1 MYTYDQIIHVLIAQW
16 HSLSRDSAWIYSYIF
31 IFLPLHH
38 DTLNG
43 DLAQETAK
51 GVSRRVCGRPFNGPI
66 AMAPCSNSI
75 SRNAPPRPCQ
85 TQRPVVEL
93 TSRFVDR
100 SVYDRN
106 TNSMAQQCQP
116 LQVTAQLTTE

>member
-43 DLAQETAK
+43 DLALPNCQ
-51 GVSRRVCGRPFNGPI
+51 RRVSTCLR
-66 AMAPCSNSI
+66 
-75 SRNAPPRPCQ
+75 
-85 TQRPVVEL
+85 T
-93 TSRFVDR
+93 
-100 SVYDRN
+100 
-106 TNSMAQQCQP
+106 P
-116 LQVTAQLTTE
+116 L